1 MFIPG
6 ENVSFRFTLPFY
18 SSDVNKGYVTFY
30 QDDRVILELSKN
42 ASSFKAIPGKRQ
54 CYVDVTL
61 TQQQSL
67 LFEND
72 EDYYAQINLIVSNG
86 SGGTFRCTS
95 KKVKGSNGTQFK
107 QEVVT

>member
-6 ENVSFRFTLPFY
+6 ETVSFRFTLPFY
-18 SSDVNKGYVTFY
+18 SSDISKGFVTFY
-30 QDDRVILELSKN
+30 QDDRVILEITTAASKYKSV
-42 ASSFKAIPGKRQ
+42 AGQRK

-67 LFEND
+67 LFD
-72 EDYYAQINLIVSNG
+72 DDKDYYAQINVLVSDG
-86 SGGTFRCTS
+86 SGGTLRCTS
-95 KKVKGSNGTQFK
+95 RKVKGSNGTQFK